1 MASGQTEHYGLNQ
14 WEANDQVRREEF
26 NADNLKI
33 DTLLKKL
40 VPTGCIMFWSGSM
53 EDIPEGWALCDGNNG
68 TPDLRDRFV
77 VGAGGDY
84 AVGDTGGESIETLT
98 SFNESSGSLMDHI
111 NAYDATTHDNRPPY
125 YALCCIM
132 KL

>member
-14 WEANDQVRREEF
+14 WEAQDQVRREEF

-40 VPTGCIMFWSGSM
+40 VPTGCIMFWSGST
-53 EDIPEGWALCDGNNG
+53 EDIPEGWVLCDGNNG
-68 TPDLRDRFV
+68 TPDLRNRFV

-84 AVGDTGGESIETLT
+84 AVGDTGGTASESLANYDET
-98 SFNESSGSLMDHI
+98 SGSI
-111 NAYDATTHDNRPPY
+111 FGSI
-125 YALCCIM
+125 YA
-132 KL
+132 